1 MSISPCG
8 HRLTVKPFKQAEVDE
23 VMKAATDSGFLQS
36 FKIINSN
43 EKREDA
49 SVDRGIVLEIGP
61 TAWQN
66 ESHGFKPWCKK
77 GDEIL
82 FAKFAGK
89 FVTDPETGEDVC
101 VLNDEDVVAVIK
113 EAQ

>member
-23 VMKAATDSGFLQS
+23 VMKAAKDSGFLQS

-61 TAWQN
+61 TAWKAFDSTQ
-66 ESHGFKPWCKK
+66 WCKV

>member
-1 MSISPCG
+1 MSISPAG

-23 VMKAATDSGFLQS
+23 VLKAAKESGFLKE

-49 SVDRGIVLEIGP
+49 SVDRGIVLAIGP
-61 TAWQN
+61 TAWKAFDGTQ
-66 ESHGFKPWCKK
+66 WCKV